1 MSLKFGGDFTVI
13 QKYVSRIDCRGHWRD
28 LKYGGKQ
35 YRTDNGAVFN
45 WWKKSGKILFQGHGA
60 AALEFEQEF
69 MAIASTK
76 GRLAGKSTKDLE
88 GLRKENETLR
98 KLVADVLLES
108 FRLKK
113 QLSKHL

>member
-1 MSLKFGGDFTVI
+1 MSLKFRGRYTI
-13 QKYVSRIDCRGHWRD
+13 LQKYVSRVDSRGNWRD

-35 YRTDNGAVFN
+35 YRTDDGAVLN
-45 WWKKSGKILFQGHGA
+45 WWRKSGKILFQGHGS
-60 AALEFEQEF
+60 AALEFQQKFE
-69 MAIASTK
+69 AIASTK